1 MSKPKTNEIS
11 VSKTTRKIGKT
22 TYIVSST
29 YAESNQQNIISVLA
43 RLIQSDANLAAVV
56 DNAKSA

>member
-1 MSKPKTNEIS
+1 MHKTKTHEIS
-11 VSKTTRKIGKT
+11 VSRTMRKIGRT

-29 YAESNQQNIISVLA
+29 YAENNQQDIISIVA
-43 RLIQSDANLAAVV
+43 RLIQNESNLSADA